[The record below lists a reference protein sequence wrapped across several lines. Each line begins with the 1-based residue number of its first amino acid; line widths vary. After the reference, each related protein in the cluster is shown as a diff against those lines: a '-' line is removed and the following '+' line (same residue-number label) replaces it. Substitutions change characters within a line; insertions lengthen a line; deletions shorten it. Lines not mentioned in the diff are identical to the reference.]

1 MVYAIER
8 SVDPMLAMKVVFEGK
23 SVEVVKS
30 FKSQISWIDYVQFQM
45 RVDSAKINAIGLSWC
60 TLDEFSNKVSKD
72 EPRYHLYRYIHTTEN
87 GIRNSIGKNLVFY
100 ILKVTTSSILIGF
113 IIDTISFSCSLYS
126 DNPTPWCRIEIRSN
140 VRNLQKCC
148 HKRA

>member
-100 ILKVTTSSILIGF
+100 ISKVTTSKYFDLCNITTI
-113 IIDTISFSCSLYS
+113 ISFFLQSLF
-126 DNPTPWCRIEIRSN
+126 
-140 VRNLQKCC
+140 
-148 HKRA
+148 

>member
-1 MVYAIER
+1 
-8 SVDPMLAMKVVFEGK
+8 MLAMKVVFEGK

-30 FKSQISWIDYVQFQM
+30 FKSQISWIDYIQFQM

-60 TLDEFSNKVSKD
+60 TLDEFSNKVSKC

-100 ILKVTTSSILIGF
+100 LIKVTISHLIGF

-126 DNPTPWCRIEIRSN
+126 DNPIQWCRIEIRSN
-140 VRNLQKCC
+140 VRKLQKCC

>member
-8 SVDPMLAMKVVFEGK
+8 SIDPMLAMKVVFEGK
-23 SVEVVKS
+23 SEEVVES
-30 FKSQISWIDYVQFQM
+30 FKSQVSWIDYIQFQM

-100 ILKVTTSSILIGF
+100 ILKVIFRSSPSHRFYDRYNFLF
-113 IIDTISFSCSLYS
+113 LQSLFWQPHTMVS
-126 DNPTPWCRIEIRSN
+126 HRNPE
-140 VRNLQKCC
+140 
-148 HKRA
+148 

>member
-8 SVDPMLAMKVVFEGK
+8 SVDPMLAMKVVFAGK
-23 SVEVVKS
+23 SVEVVER
-30 FKSQISWIDYVQFQM
+30 FKSQIYGTDYIQFQM
-45 RVDSAKINAIGLSWC
+45 RVDNAGINALGQSWC

-100 ILKVTTSSILIGF
+100 ILKVTTSLSREP
-113 IIDTISFSCSLYS
+113 ISSVLS
-126 DNPTPWCRIEIRSN
+126 
-140 VRNLQKCC
+140 
-148 HKRA
+148 